1 MYKYDN
7 QKSCFS
13 SNKDKDWAKMKEFNL
28 NKWIDESLPKFELLG
43 KHIAFIIEN
52 LLQQNKI
59 DYLSVSYRT
68 KTKEGIIEKVDRKN
82 YKNPW
87 KQLTDV
93 SGVRVI
99 LYLESDIVRVSK
111 ILNSTFNI
119 DNENSMSNESRLS
132 SDKVGYRSVHYV
144 CDIGEKRNVLKEYE
158 YVSGMK
164 CEIQV
169 RTMLQHAWAELT
181 HDRNYKL
188 GANLPLEIKRKI
200 NLFSGILEIADQ
212 GFSEIVNSIE
222 EYKESLSKEDL
233 EQSLSHD
240 INSITLDVFV
250 RNISN
255 KIGLVLTPVKDWG
268 GEITRDVINELNF
281 CGFNDFNSIAS
292 AIPQNY
298 AEVANE
304 YFPQNNIYGFLRDLM
319 LINNFEVL
327 SQKPGLNWHVTG
339 EQESEG
345 ANKMRDFYSN
355 FMSPDKASLLVSSF
369 AKA

>member
-1 MYKYDN
+1 M
-7 QKSCFS
+7 
-13 SNKDKDWAKMKEFNL
+13 KDFNL

-68 KTKEGIIEKVDRKN
+68 KAKEGIIEKVGRKN
-82 YKNPW
+82 YTNPCE
-87 KQLTDV
+87 QLTDV

-99 LYLESDIVRVSK
+99 LYLESDIVRVSE

-119 DNENSMSNESRLS
+119 DNKNSMSNESRLS

-144 CDIGEKRNVLKEYE
+144 CDIGEKRNLLKEYE
-158 YVSGMK
+158 YVSGIK

-188 GANLPLEIKRKI
+188 GANLPLKIQRKI
-200 NLFSGILEIADQ
+200 NLFSGMLEIADQ

-222 EYKESLSKEDL
+222 EYEESLSKEDL
-233 EQSLSHD
+233 NQSLSHD
-240 INSITLDVFV
+240 INSITLDMFV
-250 RNISN
+250 RNTSD
-255 KIGLVLTPVKDWG
+255 KIGLILKPVKDWG
-268 GEITRDVINELNF
+268 GEITRDVINELKF
-281 CGFNDFNSIAS
+281 CGFNDLNSIAKV
-292 AIPQNY
+292 IPGNY
-298 AEVANE
+298 AEVASE

-319 LINNFEVL
+319 LINDFEIL
-327 SQKPGLNWHVTG
+327 RQKPDLNWHVVG
-339 EQESEG
+339 EQEGESG
-345 ANKMRDFYSN
+345 DKMRGFYSN
-355 FMSPDKASLLVSSF
+355 FMSPEKASLLVSSF
-369 AKA
+369 SKT

>member
-1 MYKYDN
+1 
-7 QKSCFS
+7 
-13 SNKDKDWAKMKEFNL
+13 
-28 NKWIDESLPKFELLG
+28 
-43 KHIAFIIEN
+43 
-52 LLQQNKI
+52 
-59 DYLSVSYRT
+59 VSYRT

-99 LYLESDIVRVSK
+99 LYLESDIVRVSE

-233 EQSLSHD
+233 EQS
-240 INSITLDVFV
+240 
-250 RNISN
+250 
-255 KIGLVLTPVKDWG
+255 
-268 GEITRDVINELNF
+268 
-281 CGFNDFNSIAS
+281 
-292 AIPQNY
+292 
-298 AEVANE
+298 
-304 YFPQNNIYGFLRDLM
+304 
-319 LINNFEVL
+319 
-327 SQKPGLNWHVTG
+327 
-339 EQESEG
+339 
-345 ANKMRDFYSN
+345 
-355 FMSPDKASLLVSSF
+355 
-369 AKA
+369 